1 MCTHTHTQTDT
12 QTHENDWKENNF
24 DVSWRTHMTLE
35 MKLMLP
41 LPYLDG
47 CDYSQYEVE
56 WQDNSARPQQKYLQI
71 KNSEK

>member
-1 MCTHTHTQTDT
+1 
-12 QTHENDWKENNF
+12 
-24 DVSWRTHMTLE
+24 MTLE